1 MKFRMCEIVQQEKYL
16 NCSFSDFKKKLVS
29 VYNNIKG
36 LEKYILILHDKDTDE
51 VGSLKAPHVHLY
63 LKFSM
68 PYDSKYISQWFDIE
82 EQYINK
88 VKGRWKD
95 VASYSVHRN
104 APDKFQYD
112 VKEVFSNYDWLSDL
126 NKSEK
131 ISKNNERKEEIIEL
145 IVNGI
150 IREYNYFEYI
160 TPVEFDK
167 YKRSIDN
174 AFKYRLDK
182 IKGVDRKMDVIF
194 MTGDSGTGKTTYA
207 KEIAKQRNFSVYV
220 SSGSNDVLDD
230 YKGQDC
236 LILDDLRPSCMGLS
250 DLLKMLD
257 NNTSSSVKS
266 RYRNKV
272 LECKLIIIT
281 TTLSI
286 DNFFNNVF
294 MEEKETVVQLKRRCK
309 LHIRF
314 TKESVFQ
321 KIWIDKIR
329 NYGVEFEFPN
339 PVAELYNPKD
349 MTVDEQLSS
358 IQSILGTTSE
368 MIEEIKSI
376 VKDKEMSLID
386 DEDCPFK

>member
-1 MKFRMCEIVQQEKYL
+1 MKFRMCEIVQQTKYL
-16 NCSFSDFKKKLVS
+16 NCSFSDFKRKLVS

-51 VGSLKAPHVHLY
+51 IGSLKAPHVHLY

-88 VKGRWKD
+88 IKGRWKD

-145 IVNGI
+145 IVNGV

-339 PVAELYNPKD
+339 PVAEL
-349 MTVDEQLSS
+349 
-358 IQSILGTTSE
+358 
-368 MIEEIKSI
+368 
-376 VKDKEMSLID
+376 
-386 DEDCPFK
+386 

>member
-1 MKFRMCEIVQQEKYL
+1 MKFRMCEIVQQEQYL
-16 NCSFSDFKKKLVS
+16 ECSFEEFKGKLVN

-36 LEKYILILHDKDTDE
+36 LEKYILILHNKDTDE
-51 VGSLKAPHVHLY
+51 VGNNKSSHIHLY

-68 PYDSKYISQWFDIE
+68 PYDSRHIAEWFGVKE
-82 EQYINK
+82 NYINK

-95 VASYSVHRN
+95 VASYAIHRN
-104 APDKFQYD
+104 APEKYQYD
-112 VKEVFSNYDWLSDL
+112 PVEVFSNYDWLTDVNNSERKT
-126 NKSEK
+126 KS
-131 ISKNNERKEEIIEL
+131 NERKEEIINL
-145 IVNGI
+145 IVEGV
-150 IREYNYFEYI
+150 IREFNYTDFISPIEY
-160 TPVEFDK
+160 DK
-167 YKRSIDN
+167 YKRNIDN

-207 KEIAKQRNFSVYV
+207 KEIAKQRGFSVYV

-257 NNTSSSVKS
+257 NNTTSSVKS
-266 RYRNKV
+266 RYKNKV

-286 DNFFNNVF
+286 DNFFSNVF
-294 MEEKETVVQLKRRCK
+294 MEEHETVVQLKRRCK

-314 TKESVFQ
+314 TKDKMYQ
-321 KIWIDKIR
+321 KVWIDKIR

-339 PVAELYNPKD
+339 PVAELYKPKE
-349 MTVDEQLSS
+349 MSVDEQLRY
-358 IQSILGTTSE
+358 IQDVLGATSDF
-368 MIEEIKSI
+368 IGEIRTVAK
-376 VKDKEMSLID
+376 D
-386 DEDCPFK
+386 DEMTLVDEKAPF